1 MKKIYILLTICCA
14 LIACKKN
21 NVDFSFSPDKP
32 RAGETV
38 YFSNLS
44 DSGEDWEWTFG
55 DGSTSSLKSPSHVYK
70 RPGDY
75 VVVLK
80 VDKKNAWTK
89 TAKVTVYDTVPT
101 FVASDTVFYIYKDY
115 TFTANVYNPYN
126 YNMKLEWDIE
136 EQDTLVQFTTNGIVC
151 YFTQPD
157 DSALIKLHVI
167 LNGDTTFVQKKF
179 YIQDRKTNSL
189 LIRTPDMDY
198 RQRIFGE
205 RAEIYMPDP
214 TATDMLDEEQDTIQ
228 TYSGYTFRLS
238 ELKETFPALR
248 GFHIASRKIY
258 YRADDGLWVAN
269 IDGANPVQ
277 IDDEDCFAMTLDTK
291 DSRIYWANAF
301 GVWYM
306 PFVGSDNNKFITT
319 PVRLNDLD
327 DVTKLKADPNLK

>member
-1 MKKIYILLTICCA
+1 MICCG
-14 LIACKKN
+14 LMACKKN
-21 NVDFSFSPDKP
+21 NVDFTYSPSAP
-32 RAGETV
+32 RAGESVQFT
-38 YFSNLS
+38 NHS
-44 DSGEDWEWTFG
+44 DSGEEWEWTFG
-55 DGSTSSLKSPSHVYK
+55 DGAVSTLKSPSHIYK
-70 RPGDY
+70 RPGEYD
-75 VVVLK
+75 VLLK

-89 TAKVTVYDTVPT
+89 AARITVFDTIPT
-101 FVASDTVFYIYKDY
+101 FVANDSVFYVYKNY

-126 YNMKLEWDIE
+126 YDVNLEWDIE

-277 IDDEDCFAMTLDTK
+277 IDEEDCFAMTLDTK

>member
-44 DSGEDWEWTFG
+44 DSGEDWEWSFG

-136 EQDTLVQFTTNGIVC
+136 EQDTLVKFIDKGIVC
-151 YFTQPD
+151 YFTQPE
-157 DSALIKLHVI
+157 DSALIKLRII
-167 LNGDTTFVQKKF
+167 LNGETTDVQKKF

-189 LIRTPDMDY
+189 LLRTADADY

-205 RAEIYMPDP
+205 RAEQYKVDP
-214 TATDMLDEEQDTIQ
+214 SASVLLEDEQDTAQ
-228 TYSGYTFRLS
+228 TYNGAEFKLS
-238 ELKETFPALR
+238 ELKTIFPELQ
-248 GFHIASRKIY
+248 GFRIASRKIY
-258 YRADDGLWVAN
+258 YRAEGLWVAN

-277 IDDEDCFAMTLDTK
+277 IDDAECFAMTLDTK
-291 DSRIYWANAF
+291 DSRIYWANAN

-306 PFVGSDNNKFITT
+306 PFVGSDNNKFVTT
-319 PVRLNDLD
+319 PTLLNTLQN
-327 DVTKLKADPNLK
+327 VTKLAADNEPK